1 MNRPSPVPPDVAL
14 NRLWK
19 HSELVQ
25 YAQDDDYPTTY
36 VMEPDDDGG
45 LFVSMDEFEGFPGPS
60 E

>member
-1 MNRPSPVPPDVAL
+1 MPPDVAL

-19 HSELVQ
+19 HSEFVQ